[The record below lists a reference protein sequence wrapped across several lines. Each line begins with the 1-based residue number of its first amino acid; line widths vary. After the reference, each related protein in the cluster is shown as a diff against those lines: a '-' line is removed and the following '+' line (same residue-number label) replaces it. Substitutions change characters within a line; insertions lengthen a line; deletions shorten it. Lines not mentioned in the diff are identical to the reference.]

1 VSIATFSDSEEV
13 AMHRRLSV
21 VVLFVL
27 VAAVLG
33 ATVFREEIA
42 TAASNLNVFVTNDA
56 AHPVPVQQQGTLTV
70 QAPIETQL
78 LFDQELQD
86 GERATINVAA
96 YKTIHLDFDLT
107 NGTCA
112 TSGASLL
119 VVEATRFLERAR
131 IGADEACTGG
141 FTGRSIE
148 MPGRSITLIVHALPG
163 DTWRVV
169 VFGRA
174 N

>member
-1 VSIATFSDSEEV
+1 MRSRTWKKYGVGAGG
-13 AMHRRLSV
+13 ML
-21 VVLFVL
+21 VL
-27 VAAVLG
+27 VMAVLL
-33 ATVFREEIA
+33 ATGWGSAV
-42 TAASNLNVFVTNDA
+42 AAQITNVFVTNDA
-56 AHPVPVQQQGTLTV
+56 AHPVPVQNQ
-70 QAPIETQL
+70 IETQL
-78 LFDQELQD
+78 LFDQVLQD
-86 GERATINVAA
+86 GDRVTIPVAA
-96 YKTIHLDFDLT
+96 YKTLHFDFDLT

-119 VVEATRFLERAR
+119 VVEATRFLERLR

-141 FTGRSIE
+141 FTGKTIE
-148 MPGRSITLIVHALPG
+148 IPGRSITLIVHALPG

>member
-1 VSIATFSDSEEV
+1 MHRTLLATLLLVSIA
-13 AMHRRLSV
+13 
-21 VVLFVL
+21 
-27 VAAVLG
+27 AALG
-33 ATVFREEIA
+33 ATVFREQVAE
-42 TAASNLNVFVTNDA
+42 AAQNLVVTVSNDA
-56 AHPVPVQQQGTLTV
+56 AHPVPVHEQGTVTV
-70 QAPIETQL
+70 TAPIETQL
-78 LFDQELQD
+78 LVDREFTD
-86 GERATINVAA
+86 GERATIDVAA
-96 YKTIHLDFDLT
+96 HKTIHLDFDLT

-141 FTGRSIE
+141 FTGRTIE
-148 MPGRSITLIVHALPG
+148 MPGRSLTLIVHALPG

>member
-1 VSIATFSDSEEV
+1 VQITNP
-13 AMHRRLSV
+13 RL
-21 VVLFVL
+21 
-27 VAAVLG
+27 AV
-33 ATVFREEIA
+33 
-42 TAASNLNVFVTNDA
+42 DA
-56 AHPVPVQQQGTLTV
+56 GF
-70 QAPIETQL
+70 ETQL
-78 LFDQELQD
+78 LLDRELRD
-86 GERATINVAA
+86 GERVTLDVAA
-96 YKTIHLDFDLT
+96 YKTLHFDFDLT

-119 VVEATRFLERAR
+119 VVEATRFLERLR

-141 FTGRSIE
+141 FTGAAIE
-148 MPGRSITLIVHALPG
+148 MPGRSITLIVHAIPG

>member
-1 VSIATFSDSEEV
+1 MHRPLLATLLLVSIA
-13 AMHRRLSV
+13 
-21 VVLFVL
+21 
-27 VAAVLG
+27 AALG
-33 ATVFREEIA
+33 ATVFREQVA
-42 TAASNLNVFVTNDA
+42 DAAQTLVVTVSNDP
-56 AHPVPVQQQGTLTV
+56 AHPVPVQEQGTVTV
-70 QAPIETQL
+70 TAPIETQL
-78 LFDQELQD
+78 LVDRVFTD
-86 GERATINVAA
+86 GERATIDVAA

-141 FTGRSIE
+141 FTGRTIE
-148 MPGRSITLIVHALPG
+148 MPGRSLTLIVHALPG

>member
-1 VSIATFSDSEEV
+1 MRHSILAALLVVAVAT
-13 AMHRRLSV
+13 A
-21 VVLFVL
+21 
-27 VAAVLG
+27 LG
-33 ATVFREEIA
+33 ATVFREEVAAAAA
-42 TAASNLNVFVTNDA
+42 TLNVVVTNDA
-56 AHPVPVQQQGTLTV
+56 THPVPVHEQ
-70 QAPIETQL
+70 IETQL
-78 LFDQELQD
+78 LLDREFTD
-86 GERATINVAA
+86 GQRETIDVAA

-112 TSGASLL
+112 SSGASLL
-119 VVEATRFLERAR
+119 AVEATRFLERAR

-141 FTGRSIE
+141 FTGKTIE
-148 MPGRSITLIVHALPG
+148 MPGRSLTLIVHAVPG